1 MIRRCRY
8 SVPLPDRPPLQLGE
22 RTLVMGVVNVTPDS
36 FSDGGSWQDPDRAVD
51 HAMDMEAAGASV
63 LDIGGESTRP
73 GAVALSAKAEL
84 DRVVPVLERLAGC
97 VRVPL
102 SIDTYKAE
110 VARVAIDHGATII
123 NDISGL
129 LYEPALAKVVANG
142 RAALILMHNRG
153 RSRDM
158 YRQARYVDVGA
169 EVARELSVRIDS
181 AVQAGISRSRIIID
195 PGLGF
200 AKSTEH
206 NYAALMGLGRLV
218 PLGRPVL
225 VGPSRKSFL
234 SGTHRLGPA
243 DREWGTAAA
252 VTAAI
257 LEGAHIVRVHR
268 VPEMVRVVEVAD
280 QFLAVNERLS
290 FQKAEDNGLTE
301 PTSSGAGLLDQR
313 QS

>member
-22 RTLVMGVVNVTPDS
+22 KTLVMGVVNVTPDS
-36 FSDGGSWQDPDRAVD
+36 FSDGGCWQDPSRAAD
-51 HAMDMEAAGASV
+51 HAMEMESAGAALV
-63 LDIGGESTRP
+63 DIGGESTRP
-73 GAVALSAKAEL
+73 GAVALSTQAEL

-97 VRVPL
+97 VRVPV

-110 VARVAIDHGATII
+110 VARVAIDHGATIV

-129 LYEPALAKVVANG
+129 LYDPALAAVVADRNAG
-142 RAALILMHNRG
+142 LILMHNRG
-153 RSRDM
+153 HSRDM
-158 YRQARYVDVGA
+158 YRQACYVDVGA
-169 EVARELSVRIDS
+169 EVASELSGSIDTAVR
-181 AVQAGISRSRIIID
+181 AGVSRSRIIID

-200 AKSTEH
+200 AKRTEH
-206 NYAALMGLGRLV
+206 NYAALTALDRLAA
-218 PLGRPVL
+218 LDRPVL

-234 SGTHRLGPA
+234 AGTDVLGPD

-257 LEGAHIVRVHR
+257 LQGAHIVRVHR
-268 VPEMVRVVEVAD
+268 VPEMVQVVEVAD
-280 QFLAVNERLS
+280 RFLDVNKSSPCLTSEGSVVIEPANSVGRL
-290 FQKAEDNGLTE
+290 
-301 PTSSGAGLLDQR
+301 PDQR

>member
-8 SVPLPDRPPLQLGE
+8 SVPLPDRSPLQLGE

-36 FSDGGSWQDPDRAVD
+36 FSDGGRWQEPDRAVD
-51 HAMDMEAAGASV
+51 HAMDMEAAGAAV

-84 DRVVPVLERLAGC
+84 DRVVPVLERLAGR
-97 VRVPL
+97 VSVPL

-129 LYEPALAKVVANG
+129 LYEPALAKVVAEG

-153 RSRDM
+153 RSKDM
-158 YRQARYVDVGA
+158 YRQARYGDVGR
-169 EVARELSVRIDS
+169 EVASELSMSIDS
-181 AVQAGISRSRIIID
+181 AVQAGIKRSQIIID

-200 AKSTEH
+200 AKYTEH
-206 NYAALMGLGRLV
+206 NYAALLGLGRLAA
-218 PLGRPVL
+218 LDRPVL

-234 SGTHRLGPA
+234 SGTHELRPT

-252 VTAAI
+252 ITAAI
-257 LEGAHIVRVHR
+257 FEGAHMVRVHR
-268 VPEMVRVVEVAD
+268 VPEMIRVVEVAD
-280 QFLAVNERLS
+280 RFLAVNERLS
-290 FQKAEDNGLTE
+290 FQKAEDNRLAE
-301 PTSSGAGLLDQR
+301 PASSGAGLLGQR

>member
-36 FSDGGSWQDPDRAVD
+36 FSDGGCWQDPSRAAD
-51 HAMDMEAAGASV
+51 YAMEMESAGAALV
-63 LDIGGESTRP
+63 DIGGESTRP
-73 GAVALSAKAEL
+73 GAVALSTQAEL

-97 VRVPL
+97 VRVPV

-110 VARVAIDHGATII
+110 VARVAIDHGATIV

-129 LYEPALAKVVANG
+129 LYEPALAAVVADRNAG
-142 RAALILMHNRG
+142 LILMHNRG
-153 RSRDM
+153 RSRGM
-158 YRQARYVDVGA
+158 YRQACYIDVGA
-169 EVARELSVRIDS
+169 EVAGELSGSIDTAVR
-181 AVQAGISRSRIIID
+181 AGVSRSRIIID

-200 AKSTEH
+200 AKRTEH
-206 NYAALMGLGRLV
+206 NYAALTALDRLAA
-218 PLGRPVL
+218 LDRPVL

-234 SGTHRLGPA
+234 AGTDALGPD

-257 LEGAHIVRVHR
+257 LQGAHIVRVHR
-268 VPEMVRVVEVAD
+268 VPEMVQVVEVAD
-280 QFLAVNERLS
+280 RFLDANECS
-290 FQKAEDNGLTE
+290 PCLTTEGSVLNE
-301 PTSSGAGLLDQR
+301 PANSVGGPPDQR